1 MIIKK
6 RCVIVFIIAACI
18 IILIFNNTKNS
29 FANLKGSIITGERNE
44 EHNYD
49 VFILNLETGN
59 KIYVDESIANNSS
72 FAENSGQLFVNDYY
86 SGEIYLY
93 DVALN
98 KKSFVAKVPYE
109 KIEYI
114 KYIDKNNISFFA
126 AGKIIL
132 FNTTSKEEKII
143 ANTTC
148 KQYSYNS
155 KEGKFYYSANDK
167 IYEADLK
174 TGIKKYVA
182 DGYNPEISSDGNI
195 LAYTYWV
202 GGTCHTIVTNLSTGE
217 VWKRVMRPY
226 SFVLSPDGEY
236 LLIRRAGTGIDF
248 RLFYNEETVIYDYK
262 NKKELEIVG
271 HGSCDFV
278 LDWI

>member
-18 IILIFNNTKNS
+18 IILIFNNTKNN

-109 KIEYI
+109 KIENI
-114 KYIDKNNISFFA
+114 KYI
-126 AGKIIL
+126 GL
-132 FNTTSKEEKII
+132 
-143 ANTTC
+143 
-148 KQYSYNS
+148 
-155 KEGKFYYSANDK
+155 
-167 IYEADLK
+167 
-174 TGIKKYVA
+174 V
-182 DGYNPEISSDGNI
+182 
-195 LAYTYWV
+195 V
-202 GGTCHTIVTNLSTGE
+202 
-217 VWKRVMRPY
+217 
-226 SFVLSPDGEY
+226 
-236 LLIRRAGTGIDF
+236 
-248 RLFYNEETVIYDYK
+248 
-262 NKKELEIVG
+262 
-271 HGSCDFV
+271 
-278 LDWI
+278 